1 MNPQIPIFISAR
13 HVHLKKDDVN
23 ALFGENYTLQKD
35 HDIRQKGQFAC
46 KETVTLVSLKGN
58 LDEVRILGPERDETQ
73 VKISKTDGIRLGI
86 TPPLKLSGELENT
99 PGIKTVGRTG
109 SINLE
114 CGVIEVKRHI
124 HMNPSDANNF
134 GVKHGDIVMVEVD
147 GDRGIIFDDVVIR
160 VDESF
165 TLEMHIDTDEANAAD
180 IQNGELGTLITKDV
194 VVHPEG
200 ND

>member
-1 MNPQIPIFISAR
+1 VLAKIPIFISAR
-13 HVHLKKDDVN
+13 HVHLKNDDIM
-23 ALFGENYTLQKD
+23 ALFGDDYILQKD

-46 KETVTLVSLKGN
+46 KETVTLVGPKDTLE
-58 LDEVRILGPERDETQ
+58 EVRILGPERDETQ
-73 VKISKTDGIRLGI
+73 VEISKTDGIRLGI

-99 PGIKTVGRTG
+99 PGIKIVGPMG
-109 SINLE
+109 SIDLAY
-114 CGVIEVKRHI
+114 GVIEAKRHI
-124 HMNPSDANNF
+124 HMSTNDALDFN
-134 GVKHGDIVMVEVD
+134 VKNGDIVMVEVD
-147 GDRGIIFDDVVIR
+147 GERGIIFDDVVIR

-180 IQNGELGTLITKDV
+180 VQNGELGTLITKNV